1 VKVGEAKIIAR
12 NLVAAHMTL
21 VPGYHGAWFAGSVN
35 ALADDTLLPE
45 TSDIDVMVLL
55 ATSNPPVK
63 PGKFRYQSVLIE
75 ISYVSLDEMRT
86 PDQVLSHYHL
96 AGSIHGGWIIA
107 DPQGHLTWLQDAVS
121 RDFARRAW
129 IERRCEHARDTVLA
143 RIDAVLETRPF
154 EEQVMSWLFAAGGVP
169 HILLVAGLRNPTV
182 RKRYIAVRELLVA
195 SGHESIYGDILSLLD
210 PLEMTADRAAYHLAV
225 LGEAFDEAA
234 CVVAT
239 PFPFASDIS
248 PDARS
253 LAIEGSR
260 ELIENGDHR
269 EAIFWIAATFARCQ
283 MVLHAD
289 ARVESA
295 HRWDSAFRELVA
307 DLGIRSFD
315 DLQRRGEDI
324 QAALPGVW
332 AVAEEIMDQVST
344 D

>member
-1 VKVGEAKIIAR
+1 MKVGEAKIVAR
-12 NLVAAHMTL
+12 NWVAEHMTL
-21 VPGYHGAWFAGSVN
+21 VPGYQGAWFAGSVN
-35 ALADDTLLPE
+35 ALADDAILPE
-45 TSDIDVMVLL
+45 TSDLDVMVLL
-55 ATSNPPVK
+55 ATSDPPVK
-63 PGKFRYQSVLIE
+63 PGKFRHRGVLVE

-86 PDQVLSHYHL
+86 PEQVLGHYHL
-96 AGSIHGGWIIA
+96 AGSIRRGRIIA
-107 DPQGHLTWLQDAVS
+107 DPQGHLTRLQDAVS
-121 RDFARRAW
+121 RDFARRTW

-143 RIDAVLETRPF
+143 RIDTVSETRPF

-195 SGHESIYGDILSLLD
+195 SGHESIYGDMLALLD
-210 PLEMTADRAAYHLAV
+210 PLEMTADRAAYHLTV
-225 LGEAFDEAA
+225 LEEAFDAA
-234 CVVAT
+234 ARGIAT
-239 PFPFASDIS
+239 PFPFASDLS

-253 LAIEGSR
+253 LSIEGSR
-260 ELIENGDHR
+260 ELIEAGDHR
-269 EAIFWIAATFARCQ
+269 EAIFWIVATFARCQ

-289 ARVESA
+289 SPIESA

-315 DLQRRGEDI
+315 DLQRRCEDI
-324 QAALPGVW
+324 RAALPGVW

>member
-12 NLVAAHMTL
+12 TWVAEHITL
-21 VPGYHGAWFAGSVN
+21 VPGFQGAWFAGSVN
-35 ALADDTLLPE
+35 ALPDEAILPE
-45 TSDIDVMVLL
+45 TSDLDVMVLL

-63 PGKFRYQSVLIE
+63 PGKFRYRGVLIE

-86 PDQVLSHYHL
+86 PEQVLGHYHL
-96 AGSIHGGWIIA
+96 AGSVRGGWIIA
-107 DPQGHLTWLQDAVS
+107 DPQGHLARLQDAVS
-121 RDFARRAW
+121 RDFTRRTW
-129 IERRCEHARDTVLA
+129 IECRCEHARDTVLA
-143 RIDAVLETRPF
+143 RIGAVSETRPF

-169 HILLVAGLRNPTV
+169 HILLVARLRNPTV
-182 RKRYIAVRELLVA
+182 RKRYIAVRDLLVA
-195 SGHESIYGDILSLLD
+195 SSRESVYGYMLALLD
-210 PLEMTADRAAYHLAV
+210 PLEMTADRAAYHLTV
-225 LGEAFDEAA
+225 LGEAFDAA
-234 CVVAT
+234 ASVVAT

-269 EAIFWIAATFARCQ
+269 EAIFWVVATFARCQ

-289 ARVESA
+289 APIESA
-295 HRWDSAFRELVA
+295 RRWDSAFRELVA

-315 DLQRRGEDI
+315 DLQRRGEEI
-324 QAALPGVW
+324 RAALPGVW